1 MKSLIFCFLT
11 FSALYFC
18 CVSSENSTSVL
29 CIKSERDALLQFK
42 ADLTDGANRLF
53 SWSGYNKDCCKWAG
67 VVCNNITGH
76 VQELHLGGPNDGPYD
91 TDAESEE
98 ASKQMLGGDLN
109 PSLMSLKQL
118 NYLDLSFNDFGGI
131 PIPSFLAS
139 IQSLRYL
146 NLSTSQFDGQI
157 PHQLGNLTMLRVL
170 DLRYGVWQSVFPVK
184 NLRWLS
190 SLNMLQHLDLSG
202 YDLSSERDWL
212 QVMNRFPS
220 LLELRLS
227 SCSLSQLPRH
237 LNTINLTSLSVLD
250 LSFNS
255 FDTSFMPGWIFNL
268 TSLVSLDLTNCLLHN
283 LFPGVVADFQ
293 KLTSLRVLH
302 VSGNDVMNHSSVLEG
317 IPSLINLVSLDLSTC
332 YLTKPILNDLRN
344 MSSLVSL
351 DLSNNKINETLPTS
365 LVNLCNLRYVEL
377 QSNHLS
383 GSISELLENL
393 CECKTSKLES
403 IGFWGNYLVGYLPE
417 NLGRLQNLITFDLG
431 FNFLTGEIPESIGTL
446 PNLETLVLN
455 ENLIS
460 GAIPDSIGQLS
471 ALKRFDLSHNQ
482 LTGSL
487 PNSFG
492 NLSKLTVLYV
502 YNNMLNGSVTIHHFA
517 NLTSLG
523 ELKAENNK
531 LTLYAGV
538 ESWVPPFQLTV
549 LRIGSWDLGP
559 NFPSWLK
566 SQGNLTQLDISN
578 ANISDAMPEWFWTTF
593 SGIEFLNIS
602 HNRIQGKLT
611 RDLDCWVN
619 WGSLAV
625 LSVENNRLSGGI
637 PESMGEISSLKS
649 LNMRRN
655 NLAGK
660 LPLSVMS
667 SKSLLIVDLA
677 DNKLTG
683 VTGTRNWRRPTSLR
697 LLSLRSNKLEGEFPN
712 ELCRLTSIQ
721 ILDLASNNISGNIPK
736 CFHNFSIMSGKQSS
750 SPIILYDEFVQTQ
763 VLGSVESWVPPFQLT
778 VLRIGSWDLGPNFPS
793 WLKSQGNLTQL
804 DISNANISDAMPEWF
819 WTTFS
824 GIEFLNISHNRIQG
838 KLTRDLGFLAT
849 NAVLDLH
856 DNYFEG
862 PLPASFNRPDI
873 DFVDLS
879 TNRLSGYLNRFLCT
893 KVHEPS
899 QLKVLN
905 LANNNLSGVVPD
917 CWVNWGSLAVLSV
930 ENNRLSG
937 GIPESMGE
945 ISSLKSLNMRR
956 NNLAGKLP
964 LSVMSSKSLLIV
976 DLADNKLTGVTGTRN
991 WRRPT
996 SLRLLSLR
1004 SNKLEGEFPNELCRL
1019 TSIQILDLA
1028 SNNISGNI
1036 PKCFHNFSIMEESSY
1051 SSILYLVTTLDLSD
1065 NCFSG
1070 NIPNE
1075 LMDLEGLR
1083 YLNLS
1088 RNQLTGRIPESIGD
1102 MRLLESLD
1110 LSSNMLQGG
1119 IPSSISNLTFLNW
1132 LNVSY
1137 NSLTGRIP
1145 TSTQMQS
1152 FSASSFVGNKLCGAP
1167 LNGVCGKDT
1176 HVDKRKGEV
1185 NSDDENEVDWVLIIS
1200 LVVGFFVGFWVV
1212 VGPLAVN
1219 KAWRITYFGILDK
1232 VSETFHAKCQ

>member
-1 MKSLIFCFLT
+1 MSKPLRLINRYEEIRQTTIYESNHQRSYALSWKSCQVDSLNLPDHRYKRRCCSPILAKSDSLPHAHTQAFKVNHSTSRLLILNFLIIKELQSQIKNSLLGKIGEKKVIGIEDRDIEKSKVEWSKME
-11 FSALYFC
+11 SANEHRKASLVGPSKKKLLIKDNVVKDATRVYLPLYSNEPISSQQEYFEDLGYSYFLDTPYQHGKEGNNTQRALNVVDFEVYGYASYDGLEDKRFLNRGTLYFC
-18 CVSSENSTSVL
+18 CVSSENSNSVL

-42 ADLTDGANRLF
+42 ADLIDGANRLF

-76 VQELHLGGPNDGPYD
+76 VRELHLGGPNDGPYD

-118 NYLDLSFNDFGGI
+118 SYLDLSFNDFGGI

-157 PHQLGNLTMLRVL
+157 PHQLGNLTCAESLPL
-170 DLRYGVWQSVFPVK
+170 DLVRI
-184 NLRWLS
+184 
-190 SLNMLQHLDLSG
+190 
-202 YDLSSERDWL
+202 
-212 QVMNRFPS
+212 
-220 LLELRLS
+220 RLS

-302 VSGNDVMNHSSVLEG
+302 VSGNDVMNHSAVLEG
-317 IPSLINLVSLDLSTC
+317 IPSLRNLVSLDLSTC

-393 CECKTSKLES
+393 T
-403 IGFWGNYLVGYLPE
+403 
-417 NLGRLQNLITFDLG
+417 
-431 FNFLTGEIPESIGTL
+431 IGTL
-446 PNLETLVLN
+446 PYLETLVIN
-455 ENLIS
+455 ENSIS

-471 ALKRFDLSHNQ
+471 ALKRLDLSHNQ

-492 NLSKLTVLYV
+492 NLSKLTVFYV
-502 YNNMLNGSVTIHHFA
+502 YNNMLKGSVTIHHFA

-531 LTLYAGV
+531 LTLHAGV
-538 ESWVPPFQLTV
+538 ENWVPPFQLTV

-559 NFPSWLK
+559 RFPSWLK

-611 RDLDCWVN
+611 RDLGFLATNAVLDLHDNYFKGPLPASFNRPDIDFVDLSTNRLSGSLNRFLCTKVHEPSQLKVLNLANNNLSGVVPDCWVN
-619 WGSLAV
+619 WDSLAV

-637 PESMGEISSLKS
+637 PESMGEISSLRS

-721 ILDLASNNISGNIPK
+721 ILDLASNNISGSIPK

-763 VLGSVESWVPPFQLT
+763 VLGS
-778 VLRIGSWDLGPNFPS
+778 
-793 WLKSQGNLTQL
+793 
-804 DISNANISDAMPEWF
+804 
-819 WTTFS
+819 
-824 GIEFLNISHNRIQG
+824 
-838 KLTRDLGFLAT
+838 
-849 NAVLDLH
+849 
-856 DNYFEG
+856 
-862 PLPASFNRPDI
+862 ASL
-873 DFVDLS
+873 V
-879 TNRLSGYLNRFLCT
+879 T
-893 KVHEPS
+893 K
-899 QLKVLN
+899 
-905 LANNNLSGVVPD
+905 G
-917 CWVNWGSLAVLSV
+917 
-930 ENNRLSG
+930 R
-937 GIPESMGE
+937 
-945 ISSLKSLNMRR
+945 
-956 NNLAGKLP
+956 
-964 LSVMSSKSLLIV
+964 
-976 DLADNKLTGVTGTRN
+976 
-991 WRRPT
+991 
-996 SLRLLSLR
+996 
-1004 SNKLEGEFPNELCRL
+1004 
-1019 TSIQILDLA
+1019 
-1028 SNNISGNI
+1028 
-1036 PKCFHNFSIMEESSY
+1036 ESSY
-1051 SSILYLVTTLDLSD
+1051 SSILYLVTTLDLSG

-1167 LNGVCGKDT
+1167 LNDVCGKDT

-1212 VGPLAVN
+1212 VGPLVVN